1 MDYPVAKKLG
11 PLAGLAGVW
20 EGDKGEDLAPSS
32 TRSVMTTPFRE
43 RMRFEPMGLIDNH
56 RQQLY
61 GLRYSTV
68 VWRIGDQAPFHE
80 ETGYWLWDAQDKQ
93 VMRCFLVPRGIS
105 VIAGGAVQPNARSF
119 RLAAVLGSRTYG
131 ICSNPFLDKEFQTV
145 RFEMKVTLIDA
156 GHFSYEQDTQM
167 KMRARSSIFHHRDR
181 NTLTRVA
188 SV

>member
-61 GLRYSTV
+61 GLRYSPASTANRRA
-68 VWRIGDQAPFHE
+68 WR
-80 ETGYWLWDAQDKQ
+80 
-93 VMRCFLVPRGIS
+93 
-105 VIAGGAVQPNARSF
+105 
-119 RLAAVLGSRTYG
+119 
-131 ICSNPFLDKEFQTV
+131 QTP
-145 RFEMKVTLIDA
+145 A
-156 GHFSYEQDTQM
+156 N
-167 KMRARSSIFHHRDR
+167 DR
-181 NTLTRVA
+181 R
-188 SV
+188 